1 MVEDLSIAEKGT
13 VGKRVAR
20 NTGLMVGAKAAAA
33 VIGLVSLILATRTLP
48 IADVGILLFLHAY
61 MLLFAEVATFQ
72 SWQAMIKYG
81 TPDVE
86 AKDSS
91 QFVELTRF
99 CVALDFVG
107 AVAAFILAVLGLL
120 FLGHVLPLLPV
131 FSGEMQ
137 AQSVDKIV
145 KLGIPYCTLI
155 LVHQGGAST
164 GLLRVFDKFMPLA
177 VQTLVMPLFRLIG
190 VLIAI
195 TLGVGL
201 IGFVGAWF
209 AGSFIAYVALPL
221 FAMFELR
228 QRGLL
233 RRVFSKWPNL
243 VAPRKGMWGFV
254 WKANIDSSLATGTTH
269 LPVLIV
275 MPIFGAAF
283 VGAYKVADDIAKLLS
298 EGYLLLDRVI
308 YPEYARMMTRGEG
321 NAIWRLV
328 VKTGAMMLLVGLIL
342 ALFPAFLGP
351 TVIPM
356 AFGPGY
362 ENAVPLAVLLV
373 IAAAFMGVAAPLYPV
388 FYAAG
393 HPGHAIFARFF
404 GLVIYIGLVVVLSNT
419 LGKTGPG
426 WAAIIGNLFAVLLA
440 IILAKN
446 MLGTYVVPKGQSK

>member
-1 MVEDLSIAEKGT
+1 MSEDLSIAEKGS
-13 VGKRVAR
+13 VGRRVAK

-33 VIGLVSLILATRTLP
+33 VIGLVSLILTTRTLP

-86 AKDSS
+86 AKDSTA
-91 QFVELTRF
+91 FTDLTRF

-120 FLGHVLPLLPV
+120 LLGHFLPLLPV
-131 FSGEMQ
+131 FSGDIQ
-137 AQSVDKIV
+137 AQSVNKLV
-145 KLGIPYCTLI
+145 ELGIPYCTLI

-177 VQTLVMPLFRLIG
+177 VQTLVMPIFRLIG

-195 TLGVGL
+195 FMGLGLV
-201 IGFVGAWF
+201 GFVWAWF
-209 AGSFIAYVALPL
+209 AGSFVAYVALPL
-221 FAMFELR
+221 FAMLELR
-228 QRGLL
+228 QRGLFK
-233 RRVFSKWPNL
+233 RVFSQWPNL
-243 VAPRKGMWGFV
+243 SAPRKGIWGFV

-275 MPIFGAAF
+275 MPIFGTAY

-308 YPEYARMMTRGEG
+308 YPEYARMMARGKG
-321 NAIWRLV
+321 GDIWRLV
-328 VKTGAMMLLVGLIL
+328 VKTSAMMLLGGLLL
-342 ALFPAFLGP
+342 ALLPYFLGP
-351 TVIPM
+351 TVIPL

-362 ENAVPLAVLLV
+362 EDAVPLAVLLV

-404 GLVIYIGLVVVLSNT
+404 GLVIYVGLVIALSST

-440 IILAKN
+440 IILAKRT
-446 MLGTYVVPKGQSK
+446 LGNYEAPMEIAK